1 MKKAI
6 VTGGES
12 GIGKGIVKALVK
24 EGYEIAS
31 SYYYDESLAEK
42 TKNEIE
48 AEGGKITFFQADLAQ
63 KDAPHEFFNKAVS
76 ELGGLDLL
84 VNNAAASIPE
94 SLQDL
99 KEEHIDF
106 VLSLS
111 LKAYIM
117 LMRDA
122 AAYMIKN
129 NIKGNIV
136 NITSTR
142 GERAYPNAGIYEAA
156 KAGLKQSIQCF
167 ALDVA
172 PYGIRINSVA
182 PGAIRVRTKKEIAA
196 IKNPTVSDYF
206 WKEAFRNVTE
216 EEAENIPDFW
226 DELGECIPLGR
237 SGLPEDVA
245 NAVCFLASEKASYI
259 TGVLINVDG
268 GLILAGMPEDGK
280 HKWN

>member
-12 GIGKGIVKALVK
+12 GIGKGIVKALSK
-24 EGYEIAS
+24 EGYEIVS
-31 SYYYDESLAEK
+31 SYYYEKELADEVK
-42 TKNEIE
+42 KEIE
-48 AEGGKITFFQADLAQ
+48 AEGGKITFFKADFSEN
-63 KDAPHEFFNKAVS
+63 DTPHEFFNGAVS
-76 ELGGLDLL
+76 HLEGLDLL

-99 KEEHIDF
+99 KDEHTDF
-106 VLSLS
+106 ILSLS
-111 LKAYIM
+111 LRAYII
-117 LMRDA
+117 LMHEA
-122 AAYMIKN
+122 ASYMIKN

-156 KAGLKQSIQCF
+156 KAGIKQSIKCF

-172 PYGIRINSVA
+172 PYGIRINNVA

-196 IKNPTVSDYF
+196 VKNPTVSDYY
-206 WKEAFRNVTE
+206 WKETFKDVTP

-226 DELGECIPLGR
+226 DELGKCIPLGR
-237 SGLPEDVA
+237 SGLPEDIA
-245 NAVCFLASEKASYI
+245 NAVCFLASDKASYI
-259 TGVLINVDG
+259 TGVTINVDG
-268 GLILAGMPEDGK
+268 GLILAGMPENGK
-280 HKWN
+280 SKWI

>member
-12 GIGKGIVKALVK
+12 GIGKGIVKALAK
-24 EGYEIAS
+24 EGYEICS
-31 SYYYDESLAEK
+31 SYFIDENNAK
-42 TKNEIE
+42 KVKAEIE
-48 AEGGKITFFQADLAQ
+48 EEGGKITFFKVDLSE
-63 KDAPHEFFNKAVS
+63 KDGAHVFFKEAV
-76 ELGGLDLL
+76 ETLGGLDLL

-94 SLQDL
+94 PLQDL
-99 KEEHIDF
+99 KDEHTDF

-111 LKAYIM
+111 LRTYIM
-117 LMRDA
+117 LMHDA
-122 AAYMIKN
+122 AAYMRDN
-129 NIKGNIV
+129 GIKGNIV

-156 KAGLKQSIQCF
+156 KAGLRQAIQCF

-172 PYGIRINSVA
+172 PYGIRINNVA
-182 PGAIRVRTKKEIAA
+182 PGAIRVRTKQEIAA
-196 IKNPTVSDYF
+196 VKNPTVSDYY
-206 WKEAFRNVTE
+206 WKEAFRNVTP

-237 SGLPEDVA
+237 SGLPEDIA
-245 NAVCFLASEKASYI
+245 NAVCFLASDKASYI
-259 TGVLINVDG
+259 TGVTINVDG

-280 HKWN
+280 SKWI

>member
-12 GIGKGIVKALVK
+12 GIGRGLVKALAK
-24 EGYEIAS
+24 DGYKIAS
-31 SYYYDESLAEK
+31 SFYSDEKLAEIVK
-42 TKNEIE
+42 KEIE
-48 AEGGKITFFQADLAQ
+48 DEGGKITFFKADLSQ
-63 KDAPHEFFNKAVS
+63 KDAPRLFFEEAVAC
-76 ELGGLDLL
+76 LGGLDLL

-99 KEEHIDF
+99 KEEHTDYI
-106 VLSLS
+106 LSLS
-111 LKAYIM
+111 LRAYIV
-117 LMRDA
+117 LMHEA

-129 NIKGNIV
+129 KVKGNIV
-136 NITSTR
+136 NIASTR

-156 KAGLKQSIQCF
+156 KAGLKQSIKCF

-196 IKNPTVSDYF
+196 VKNPTVSDYY
-206 WKEAFRNVTE
+206 WKEAFRDVTP
-216 EEAENIPDFW
+216 EEAESIPDFW

-237 SGLPEDVA
+237 SGLPEDIA
-245 NAVCFLASEKASYI
+245 NAVCFLASDKASYI
-259 TGVLINVDG
+259 TGVTINVDG

-280 HKWN
+280 NKWI